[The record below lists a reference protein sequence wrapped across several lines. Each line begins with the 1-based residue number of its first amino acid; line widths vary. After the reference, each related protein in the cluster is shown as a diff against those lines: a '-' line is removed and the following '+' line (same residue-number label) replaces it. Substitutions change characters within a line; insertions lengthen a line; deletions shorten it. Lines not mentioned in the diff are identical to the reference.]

1 MEKRKYYTNK
11 WKKDKTF
18 INYYHPIS
26 LRPIFDKMFETI
38 IYNSL
43 FNYFLSNK
51 IFTPSQSDFLL
62 GHSCIAQLLS
72 MIHEKQTAFDDNP
85 TVDVRGVFLDISK
98 AFDKV

>member
-1 MEKRKYYTNK
+1 
-11 WKKDKTF
+11 
-18 INYYHPIS
+18 
-26 LRPIFDKMFETI
+26 MFETI

-62 GHSCIAQLLS
+62 GHPCIAQLLS
-72 MIHEKQTAFDDNP
+72 MIHEKQIAFDDNP